1 MNKTKRF
8 FSVGPFTGPFRG
20 WFVICLSLGFLFM
33 FPLFSSFLTSLKP
46 TAAASKFP
54 PDYLPKEVTL
64 NNYERIFVPAKGG
77 FLEYGAW
84 HYTVNSLI
92 LAFGTVLGVSLL
104 ATLAGYGFA
113 RFKILW
119 QRNPLCLCSLDV
131 YDPIPGTFGA
141 AI

>member
-1 MNKTKRF
+1 MNKTQRF

-46 TAAASKFP
+46 TEMASKFP

-84 HYTVNSLI
+84 HYTVNSLV
-92 LAFGTVLGVSLL
+92 LAFGTVVGVSLL

-113 RFKILW
+113 RFKFLEKVHFL
-119 QRNPLCLCSLDV
+119 PLC
-131 YDPIPGTFGA
+131 F
-141 AI
+141 